1 MLIPVNIPVGTG
13 KKGGIKVEVLLELL
27 KSAFG
32 AALLAGFFGIWQWRL
47 NRKAQKEDKAAD
59 TRAVNCAAR
68 GAEIEKLQKT
78 VNALIVADRAIL
90 YDRIKHLAK
99 SYIKRGY
106 ITVEEYEDLKR
117 MHKVYHDDLFGN
129 GFLDAIMEEVDKLEK
144 RVL

>member
-1 MLIPVNIPVGTG
+1 M
-13 KKGGIKVEVLLELL
+13 EVLLELL

-32 AALLAGFFGIWQWRL
+32 AGIVAGLFGLWQWRL
-47 NRKAQKEDKAAD
+47 NRKAQKEDKAAEKE
-59 TRAVNCAAR
+59 VVSCAAR
-68 GAEIEKLQKT
+68 GREIKQLQDT
-78 VNALIVADRAIL
+78 VNALIVADRTIL

-117 MHKVYHDDLFGN
+117 MHKVYHDELGGN
-129 GFLDAIMEEVDKLEK
+129 GFLDAIMEEEDKLEK

>member
-1 MLIPVNIPVGTG
+1 MELI
-13 KKGGIKVEVLLELL
+13 LELL

-47 NRKAQKEDKAAD
+47 NRKAQKEDRAAGNRIASCTQRGEEIKA
-59 TRAVNCAAR
+59 
-68 GAEIEKLQKT
+68 LQQT
-78 VNALIVADRAIL
+78 VNALIVADRTIL

-99 SYIKRGY
+99 EYIKRGH

-117 MHKVYHDDLFGN
+117 MHKVYHDELKGN

>member
-1 MLIPVNIPVGTG
+1 MDFLNSAMGA
-13 KKGGIKVEVLLELL
+13 GIVAGL
-27 KSAFG
+27 FG
-32 AALLAGFFGIWQWRL
+32 LWQWRL
-47 NRKAQKEDKAAD
+47 NRKAQKEDKAAEKE
-59 TRAVNCAAR
+59 VVSCAAR
-68 GAEIEKLQKT
+68 GREIKQLQDT
-78 VNALIVADRAIL
+78 VNALIVADRTIL

-117 MHKVYHDDLFGN
+117 MHKVYHDELGGN

>member
-1 MLIPVNIPVGTG
+1 MEI
-13 KKGGIKVEVLLELL
+13 LLELL

-32 AALLAGFFGIWQWRL
+32 AGIVAGLFGIWQWRL

-59 TRAVNCAAR
+59 NKVVNCAAR
-68 GAEIEKLQKT
+68 GAEIKQLQET
-78 VNALIVADRAIL
+78 VNALIVAERTIL

-117 MHKVYHDDLFGN
+117 MHKVYHDNLHGN
-129 GFLDAIMEEVDKLEK
+129 GFLDSLMEEVDKLEK